1 VIKRPAQGSNLSGR
15 GDYLTR
21 DLHSELMTAFGD
33 FKWNSVRTFAEIKSI
48 DADVMLVE
56 LEAQDLLDVIG
67 SPRVQNVSHHIR
79 TPVTEHLA
87 TGVQTLVRTPRGTV
101 SPKYKFDGH
110 QPTDIASIFT
120 GLQART
126 PLVFEW
132 AGQIDNGLAIFAVA
146 RVTERDRLYN
156 DEPVEH
162 YLLIR
167 DGLDGSLIIGQQSTL
182 PGCANAYSTWL
193 SNARTDLR
201 YTHKTNVDVDGVV
214 EHLTASLDFNFRH
227 VVEQAERMA
236 GFYIS
241 TLDATRFFERVL
253 LTQSATRYGGKVEAV
268 HDIRHAD
275 NAGKELPHRK
285 AFNRDLTTLQD
296 CWRNGNGQTERRGL
310 HKAFH
315 AVTFWANHLSSNRG
329 GVVAVTQRN
338 TRQMMPGGNRDK
350 IINSAFNIAMQ
361 IAA

>member
-1 VIKRPAQGSNLSGR
+1 
-15 GDYLTR
+15 
-21 DLHSELMTAFGD
+21 
-33 FKWNSVRTFAEIKSI
+33 
-48 DADVMLVE
+48 
-56 LEAQDLLDVIG
+56 
-67 SPRVQNVSHHIR
+67 
-79 TPVTEHLA
+79 
-87 TGVQTLVRTPRGTV
+87 
-101 SPKYKFDGH
+101 
-110 QPTDIASIFT
+110 
-120 GLQART
+120 
-126 PLVFEW
+126 
-132 AGQIDNGLAIFAVA
+132 
-146 RVTERDRLYN
+146 
-156 DEPVEH
+156 
-162 YLLIR
+162 
-167 DGLDGSLIIGQQSTL
+167 
-182 PGCANAYSTWL
+182 
-193 SNARTDLR
+193 
-201 YTHKTNVDVDGVV
+201 
-214 EHLTASLDFNFRH
+214 
-227 VVEQAERMA
+227 MA

-253 LTQSATRYGGKVEAV
+253 LTQSASRYGGKVEAV